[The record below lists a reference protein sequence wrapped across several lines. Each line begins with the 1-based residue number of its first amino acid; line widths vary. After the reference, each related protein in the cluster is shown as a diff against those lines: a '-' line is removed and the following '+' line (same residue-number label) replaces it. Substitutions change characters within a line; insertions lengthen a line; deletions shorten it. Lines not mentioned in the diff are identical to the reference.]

1 MTTQLNKSSFI
12 NEPDL
17 NSKIII
23 TGASPDRINR
33 NTILRKFVLEGFIAA
48 IGLKNVY
55 ECPLEIVSEMA
66 IKKKPKLI
74 IFFGSCMPDQ
84 SNYFEIRKVADKL
97 KIDLAFWVHDDPYE
111 FDYSYKLDTIADY
124 IFSNDKWSS
133 MHYSHPKIFHLP
145 LAGSASHHFRPWK
158 NKKKYDLFFCG
169 VGFSNRIKLLK
180 ELSKHTKNI
189 KKKVVGSE
197 WPSALKCAKNI
208 RLTNHELSE
217 AYSQSSITLN
227 IGRHFDLANSKYQ
240 IAPSTPGPRTFE
252 AALAGTVQFYYV
264 ESLEI
269 VEYFKPNDEI
279 ILFNDPLDF
288 KIQLERLLDN
298 AKLIKKIAIA
308 SQNRALKD
316 HTYIARAQNLLS
328 KVKFN

>member
-158 NKKKYDLFFCG
+158 NKKNMIYFF
-169 VGFSNRIKLLK
+169 
-180 ELSKHTKNI
+180 
-189 KKKVVGSE
+189 
-197 WPSALKCAKNI
+197 
-208 RLTNHELSE
+208 
-217 AYSQSSITLN
+217 
-227 IGRHFDLANSKYQ
+227 
-240 IAPSTPGPRTFE
+240 
-252 AALAGTVQFYYV
+252 V
-264 ESLEI
+264 E
-269 VEYFKPNDEI
+269 
-279 ILFNDPLDF
+279 
-288 KIQLERLLDN
+288 
-298 AKLIKKIAIA
+298 
-308 SQNRALKD
+308 
-316 HTYIARAQNLLS
+316 
-328 KVKFN
+328 